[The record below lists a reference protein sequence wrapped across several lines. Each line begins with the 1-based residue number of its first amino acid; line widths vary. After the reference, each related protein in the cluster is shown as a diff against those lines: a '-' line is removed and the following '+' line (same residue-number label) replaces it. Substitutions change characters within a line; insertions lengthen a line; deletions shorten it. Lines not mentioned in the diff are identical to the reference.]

1 MNSNTLTIL
10 NNGVEMP
17 RLGLGVWKV
26 TDDKVLIDAV
36 HAAVN
41 AGYRSIDTAAIYGNE
56 AAVGEAIRT
65 CGVGRGELFVTS
77 KVWNS
82 EQGYDST
89 LRAFETSMD
98 KLGLEVLDLY
108 LIHWPVKGKYK
119 DTWRALEKLYADGR
133 VRAIGVSNF
142 HVHHL
147 EDLLQDAKVVPAVD
161 QVELHPRLTQQPLRE
176 YAQAKGIQIEA
187 WSPLMQGGELLD
199 HPLLAKIGAAHGKS
213 AAQAIL
219 RWDIQHG
226 LVTIPKS
233 VTPSRIEAN
242 AAIFDFE
249 LTPEEMAS
257 IDALNEN
264 RRVGAD
270 PDNFNF

>member
-1 MNSNTLTIL
+1 MISNTFTIL

-36 HAAVN
+36 HAAVK